1 MLPSSP
7 FRSLVDM
14 RDIHTLSE
22 FQQNAEKFAKEMNET
37 GGPLILTVKG
47 KPALVVQDAE
57 TYQELLD
64 KLDEA
69 EDLAAVMEG
78 QLDFAEGRYMSWEQ
92 CDTELRKEFG
102 LPPRSVGKGKK
113 RAPKS
118 ARVDAIQLSPQRRR
132 RVV

>member
-22 FQQNAEKFAKEMNET
+22 FQRNAEKYAKEMDET

-78 QLDFAEGRYMSWEQ
+78 MKDFEEGRFMSLEQ
-92 CDTELRKEFG
+92 CDAELRQEFG
-102 LPPRSVGKGKK
+102 IPRRTVSKSKK
-113 RAPKS
+113 RTGKR
-118 ARVDAIQLSPQRRR
+118 ARVDAIQLPPQRRR